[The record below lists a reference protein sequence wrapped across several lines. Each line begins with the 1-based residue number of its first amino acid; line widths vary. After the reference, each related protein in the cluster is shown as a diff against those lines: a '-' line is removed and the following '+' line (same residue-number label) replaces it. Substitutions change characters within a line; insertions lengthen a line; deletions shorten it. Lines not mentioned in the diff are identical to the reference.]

1 MNAPA
6 WVGLTAMFPTY
17 AVISASAF
25 TPLYVPRIIRDALMI
40 DEILEARAK
49 ISDCES
55 LDILIRS

>member
-1 MNAPA
+1 
-6 WVGLTAMFPTY
+6 MFPTY

-25 TPLYVPRIIRDALMI
+25 TPLDVPRIIRDALMI